1 MKNDIIIST
10 GGLGNQLFQIAAALS
25 INPQTEVVVESS
37 IGTPRLNKNGLPDS
51 SDFNFNHQ
59 VKFTQFHKSSYF
71 LRKTFNLGIKVSLR
85 SILRREFFDY
95 ILMALIQFVLCIY
108 FRGFYK
114 VHYCQGVGYT
124 PIAKSRRASIYIG
137 YFQSFRYITNSSQN
151 FDFSTVI
158 KLRSPGKQLL
168 ELIELSKTEK
178 PVIVHIRL
186 GDYKNELNFGIPTTK
201 YFVDAINRIRSAGH
215 AGKIWLFSDEISEA
229 KTLLQPFFNDIRSID
244 NVDDSSAS
252 TLEAMRLGH
261 AYVISNSTFS
271 FWGAKLSYAVTP
283 MVIAPRPWYINMPT
297 PVDLLPYNWEQVDR

>member
-108 FRGFYK
+108 FCGFY
-114 VHYCQGVGYT
+114 
-124 PIAKSRRASIYIG
+124 
-137 YFQSFRYITNSSQN
+137 
-151 FDFSTVI
+151 TVRV
-158 KLRSPGKQLL
+158 LDTRQ
-168 ELIELSKTEK
+168 
-178 PVIVHIRL
+178 
-186 GDYKNELNFGIPTTK
+186 
-201 YFVDAINRIRSAGH
+201 
-215 AGKIWLFSDEISEA
+215 
-229 KTLLQPFFNDIRSID
+229 
-244 NVDDSSAS
+244 
-252 TLEAMRLGH
+252 
-261 AYVISNSTFS
+261 
-271 FWGAKLSYAVTP
+271 
-283 MVIAPRPWYINMPT
+283 
-297 PVDLLPYNWEQVDR
+297 